1 MVFTDLEAASDI
13 SNEQGSFTVT
23 HFDQPTQIEDVTM
36 TDVDDVG
43 YQQSLQCNGDPHLQ
57 AKATTVCAT
66 DTEGKAADIVD
77 LTVHQVRL
85 VTCHHKKIVRTVKIV
100 QIWIAWHRK
109 LLITLNRN

>member
-1 MVFTDLEAASDI
+1 MVFTDLEAASDV

-43 YQQSLQCNGDPHLQ
+43 YQQSLQCIGDPHPQ

-66 DTEGKAADIVD
+66 DTEGKAANIFSFGRSPSLFTTGPD
-77 LTVHQVRL
+77 
-85 VTCHHKKIVRTVKIV
+85 
-100 QIWIAWHRK
+100 W
-109 LLITLNRN
+109 